1 MPELKGRP
9 TDQLGQIYHEWI
21 TEMTR
26 YPDMSLNLL
35 RIIFEDWQRA
45 TEEPEGVTYAR
56 REFGGVSGLVVNPIG
71 ATGPEI
77 MLLLHGGGFAL
88 GSSATHRKLAGHF
101 AAATRRS
108 VFVADYRLA
117 PENPYPAPLDDC
129 CAAFEGLVAAG
140 YDPADVIPLG
150 DSAGGNLA
158 IAVTL
163 RRMHDRLPLPRQVVV
178 LSPWLNMEN
187 NGATLVTND
196 ATDFLIAPE
205 GLQANIDRY
214 LSGGVSPTDP
224 RVNALYANFSGF
236 PRLFINAGSVE
247 SLLDNALQLEA
258 RARDAGVDVHLSVG
272 AGMQHV
278 YPLMAGKHAAADQL
292 IEEVAGWLD
301 LKPQTPSHTT

>member
-1 MPELKGRP
+1 MQPKP
-9 TDQLGQIYHEWI
+9 TDLLGQIYSEWI
-21 TEMTR
+21 AEMTR

-56 REFGGVSGLVVNPIG
+56 REFGGVSGLLVVPVEG
-71 ATGPEI
+71 GGPEVI
-77 MLLLHGGGFAL
+77 LFLHGGGFAL
-88 GSSATHRKLAGHF
+88 GSSATHRKLGGHF
-101 AAATRRS
+101 AKAARRA
-108 VFVADYRLA
+108 VFIADFRLA

-140 YDPADVIPLG
+140 YQPADIIPLG

-158 IAVTL
+158 IALTL
-163 RRMHDRLPLPRQVVV
+163 RRMREGLALPRQVVV

-187 NGATLVTND
+187 TGETLITND

-214 LSGGVSPTDP
+214 LDGTTSPTDP
-224 RVNALYANFSGF
+224 LVNPLYADFSGF

-247 SLLDNALQLEA
+247 SLLDDALKLDA
-258 RARDAGVDVHLSVG
+258 RARAGGVDVHLSI
-272 AGMQHV
+272 AEGMQHV
-278 YPLMAGKHAAADQL
+278 YPFMAGKHAAADAL
-292 IEEVAGWLD
+292 ILEAVQWLD
-301 LKPQTPSHTT
+301 LKSQAPSIAA